1 MRLARRGRPGRKRG
15 ERIAAIAIGLAL
27 LLVSPAAAKPLAKPS
42 GGEII
47 LSIGGA
53 ITNRNGDGQAFFDLA
68 LLESL
73 PRREIVTETP
83 WTKGP
88 HRFTGVPLE
97 ALMARVGAH
106 GETITAEELN
116 DYTVDLPA
124 DDGENH
130 GALVVY
136 LYDGQPM
143 LPSDKGPLWILY
155 PFSDDPKLRSET
167 YYQRAV
173 WNLFRMTV
181 H

>member
-1 MRLARRGRPGRKRG
+1 MRLAKRGRPGRKRG
-15 ERIAAIAIGLAL
+15 ERIAAVAIGLAL
-27 LLVSPAAAKPLAKPS
+27 LFASQAGAEPLAKPS

-47 LSIGGA
+47 LSVAGA
-53 ITNRNGDGQAFFDLA
+53 IANRNGDGQAFFDLA

-73 PRREIVTETP
+73 PQREIVTETP
-83 WTKGP
+83 WTKGR

-97 ALMARVGAH
+97 ALMARVGAQ
-106 GETITAEELN
+106 GKTITAEALN
-116 DYTVDLPA
+116 DYAVDLPL
-124 DDGENH
+124 DDGKNH

-136 LYDGQPM
+136 FFDGQPM

-155 PFSDDPKLRSET
+155 PFSTDPKLRSET